1 MCNNLGNIQKYK
13 KKLRRKIGP
22 LYLVRLIVAKQNLFI
37 MAQVNFSFLFQVLI
51 FSQMTKM
58 LDILGD
64 YCYLRNMPYCRL
76 DGKYSMDERKE
87 QVWILDNLI
96 TISYYNTL
104 HYTPP

>member
-1 MCNNLGNIQKYK
+1 
-13 KKLRRKIGP
+13 
-22 LYLVRLIVAKQNLFI
+22 
-37 MAQVNFSFLFQVLI
+37 
-51 FSQMTKM
+51 MTKM

-87 QVWILDNLI
+87 QVWIVDILI
-96 TISYYNTL
+96 QSAVIM